1 MNISAGENV
10 HWPANAFR
18 AKKSDLLASME
29 GVALFRIPADLALPG
44 IPIETVQRLG
54 LALLAT
60 QDNRIDSQ
68 PDADTSRRMLWLQ
81 QELKRQEIDTLNL
94 HKSNTP
100 TNLIELLDV
109 VYQRRILSTKTRIES
124 HTPLSAATATD
135 LFLLLEQKNQ
145 LKEQSEENRN
155 INQGLL
161 HCIAAIREINVR
173 AVVDLTHGPNDPRRR
188 LQRLLE
194 YNRLIGREVLI
205 GEDDLNHD
213 ATI

>member
-1 MNISAGENV
+1 MCIGQPTPSA
-10 HWPANAFR
+10 P
-18 AKKSDLLASME
+18 KSQICWQAWRVWL
-29 GVALFRIPADLALPG
+29 LFRIPADLALPG

-60 QDNRIDSQ
+60 QDNSIDSQ
-68 PDADTSRRMLWLQ
+68 PDADTSQGMLWLQ

-155 INQGLL
+155 KIKDS
-161 HCIAAIREINVR
+161 CIASPLFERSTCAQSWI
-173 AVVDLTHGPNDPRRR
+173 
-188 LQRLLE
+188 
-194 YNRLIGREVLI
+194 
-205 GEDDLNHD
+205 
-213 ATI
+213 